1 MIICKPNTF
10 SFIHN
15 VSNLL
20 YKSCLYYLIQ
30 SHIIGGQLWIAV
42 APPSANYVGI
52 VRVDLASPTAAE
64 SSQIIPG
71 EGLVGGLF
79 MFEAA
84 GELYLVVGA
93 KDPAGDGS
101 FHARSRYLCKF
112 QV

>member
-1 MIICKPNTF
+1 MIK
-10 SFIHN
+10 
-15 VSNLL
+15 
-20 YKSCLYYLIQ
+20 

-42 APPSANYVGI
+42 APPAANFVGI
-52 VRVDLASPTAAE
+52 VRVDLTSPTAAE

-93 KDPAGDGS
+93 KDPTGDGS
-101 FHARSRYLCKF
+101 LHARSRYLFKF
-112 QV
+112 V